1 MHLNRIQVHFFLT
14 KLSTKTIYIPPL
26 IKAEDFNIIKNMPE
40 KNRNIYSRLLMDSSF
55 VAYAQGETKNSVYWN
70 GWIASHKEEK
80 EQIDEALLVARTMQ
94 FRSQKSSSFLLNQ
107 KWDTLKHKLQDM
119 DQLKLKRYLKVWK
132 YAASILILISLGL
145 GSLFLV
151 QTKRLND
158 FNQMA
163 SNEMVIKTS
172 TGAPSHLLLPD
183 GTEVWIN
190 SSSTLKYP
198 SVFSENQRDVQ
209 LEGEAFFHVTKNH
222 VPFVVHAPKCNV
234 KVYGTQFNVD
244 AYSDQERSIV
254 ALKEGSISISGENI
268 KEHFLKPGMIAE
280 IDNSSN
286 VQINKVTKVDDYA
299 DWMDGKQSFKGRP
312 LKEITDR
319 LGRKFGV
326 RFVYKDPKAAQY
338 TYNLSFSTESLKE
351 ILELLE
357 FTAPLHFERET
368 DDHNQINV
376 ISK

>member
-14 KLSTKTIYIPPL
+14 KLSTKTIYIPPF

-198 SVFSENQRDVQ
+198 SVFSEIQRDVQ

-234 KVYGTQFNVD
+234 KVYGTRFNVD

-286 VQINKVTKVDDYA
+286 VQINKVIKVDDYA

>member
-1 MHLNRIQVHFFLT
+1 
-14 KLSTKTIYIPPL
+14 
-26 IKAEDFNIIKNMPE
+26 
-40 KNRNIYSRLLMDSSF
+40 MDSSF

>member
-163 SNEMVIKTS
+163 SNEMEIKTS

-198 SVFSENQRDVQ
+198 SVFSEIQRDVQ

-234 KVYGTQFNVD
+234 KVYGTRFNVD

>member
-234 KVYGTQFNVD
+234 KVYGTRFNVD

>member
-158 FNQMA
+158 FSQMA

>member
-14 KLSTKTIYIPPL
+14 KLSTKTIYIPPF

-286 VQINKVTKVDDYA
+286 VQINKVIKVDDYA

>member
-14 KLSTKTIYIPPL
+14 KLSTKTIYIPPF

-234 KVYGTQFNVD
+234 KVYGTRFNVD

>member
-40 KNRNIYSRLLMDSSF
+40 KNRNIYSLLLMDSSF

-244 AYSDQERSIV
+244 AYYDQERSIV

-326 RFVYKDPKAAQY
+326 HFVYMDPKAAQY

>member
-198 SVFSENQRDVQ
+198 SVFSEIQRDVQ

>member
-14 KLSTKTIYIPPL
+14 KLSTKTIYIPPF

-198 SVFSENQRDVQ
+198 SVFSEIQRDVQ